1 MYAQARYLLVG
12 DRGISVEFGNELD
25 EQPNLLVHKMRH
37 VLRVSRLEGV
47 IETTPTIR
55 SLLVHYDPRYIRA
68 DRLVDKLRDLEKRM
82 VDISIPEPRRFEIPA
97 VYGGKYGPDLEA
109 AAQLLQVTPE
119 EIVKKHSGREY
130 VVLQTGFIGG
140 SVYYKVPPPLDSV
153 KRRKTP
159 NLDAPG
165 GAILLA
171 GGMGTLKAVDGL
183 TGFLW
188 IGTCP
193 LRQWQPEKDPPL
205 LILAGDRTIFCPIDE
220 TEFIKIKQADRPM
233 CPSS

>member
-12 DRGISVEFGNELD
+12 ERGISVEFGNELD
-25 EQPNLLVHKMRH
+25 EETNLLVHKMRH
-37 VLRVSRLEGV
+37 ALRAARLEGV
-47 IETTPTIR
+47 IETAPTIR

-68 DRLVDKLRDLEKRM
+68 DRLINKLKDLEKRL
-82 VDISIPEPRRFEIPA
+82 VDIPMPEPRHFEIPA
-97 VYGGKYGPDLEA
+97 VYGGKYGPDLEVA
-109 AAQLLQVTPE
+109 AKLLQTTPK
-119 EIVKKHSGREY
+119 EIVEKHSGREY

-140 SVYYKVPPPLDSV
+140 SIYYKVPPPLDAV

-159 NLDAPG
+159 NLHALA

-193 LRQWQPEKDPPL
+193 IRQWQPERNPPL
-205 LILAGDRTIFCPIDE
+205 LILPGDRTIFRPIGE
-220 TEFIKIKQADRPM
+220 KEFLDLRRLLSAK
-233 CPSS
+233 CS